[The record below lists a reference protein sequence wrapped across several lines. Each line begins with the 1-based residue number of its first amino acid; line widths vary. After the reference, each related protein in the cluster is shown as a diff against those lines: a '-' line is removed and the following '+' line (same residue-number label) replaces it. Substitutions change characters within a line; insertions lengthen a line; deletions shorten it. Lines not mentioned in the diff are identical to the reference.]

1 MIKLTM
7 NQYFFPK
14 AVEKV
19 MKIGSKYPMETNVDM
34 VKECMC
40 VPLNETEEVM
50 NTTDWSNMT
59 TETCTEVC

>member
-1 MIKLTM
+1 
-7 NQYFFPK
+7 
-14 AVEKV
+14 